1 LTRSAS
7 GQDYRFVQ
15 KLLGDCN
22 LEHQIVASCRQLS
35 HGIISSMNSAN
46 DLTGGSRLRSAHWY
60 AGDDRHAYIH
70 RAWMRR
76 GLPGDAFTG
85 RPHIAIANT
94 ASDLTPCNAHLTE
107 VAASVKNG
115 VYEAGGIPLELP
127 VVSLGETLL
136 RPTAMLWRNM
146 AAMATE
152 EMLRANP
159 IDGVVLLGGCD
170 KTIPALLMA
179 AASVDIPAV
188 VVPGGPMLTGTFRG
202 VSLGCGTDVWRLS
215 EEVRAGTLS
224 AEEFTRSESAMIRSR
239 GHCNTMGT
247 ASTMALVAE
256 ALGTVVPGVAG
267 TPAADSRLLEAA
279 HGTGRLVV
287 EMVAADRRPS
297 TFLTHAS
304 FANAIV
310 TMAAVGGSTNAVV
323 HLLAIAGRLGID
335 LTLDDFDRIG
345 SHVPLLV
352 DLQPAGR
359 FLMDDFFRAGGL
371 LAVLRE
377 VRDLLDPTAVTVTG
391 RPLVDYLDAAPI
403 WDPEV
408 IRLRREPLLTEGGI
422 AVLRG
427 NLAPD
432 GTIIKPAA
440 ASPHLIQHRGRALV
454 FDSIEDFNTRID
466 DPDLEVDAD
475 TVLVLRGCG
484 PKGYPGMPEVSN
496 MPLPK
501 KLLAQGV
508 RDMVRICDGRM
519 SGTAYG
525 TVVLHVAPEA
535 AAGGPLALVQTGDEI
550 TLDVPGRT
558 LTLEVAD
565 EDLQNRRP
573 NAATLAG
580 FANPVRGWERLYIDH
595 VQQADSG
602 ADLDFLIG
610 ATGDHVSRDSH

>member
-1 LTRSAS
+1 MT
-7 GQDYRFVQ
+7 
-15 KLLGDCN
+15 
-22 LEHQIVASCRQLS
+22 
-35 HGIISSMNSAN
+35 SSN
-46 DLTGGSRLRSAHWY
+46 DVSRLRSAQWY
-60 AGDDRHAYIH
+60 AGDDRNAYIH

-76 GLPGDAFTG
+76 GVPGDAFTG

-179 AASVDIPAV
+179 AASVDLPAV

-215 EEVRAGTLS
+215 EEVRAGTLT
-224 AEEFTRSESAMIRSR
+224 AEQFTRSESAMIRSR

-256 ALGTVVPGVAG
+256 ALGTVLPGVAG

-297 TFLTHAS
+297 TFLTKAS

-345 SHVPLLV
+345 SRVPLLV

-359 FLMDDFFRAGGL
+359 FLMDDFYRAGGL

-408 IRLRREPLLTEGGI
+408 IRLRREPLLNEGGI

-427 NLAPD
+427 NLAPA
-432 GTIIKPAA
+432 GAIIKPAA
-440 ASPHLIQHRGRALV
+440 ASPQLIQHRGRALV

-466 DPDLEVDAD
+466 DPGLEVDAN

-496 MPLPK
+496 IPLPK
-501 KLLAQGV
+501 KLLAHGV

-558 LTLEVAD
+558 LTLDVSE
-565 EDLQNRRP
+565 EELQRRRP
-573 NAATLAG
+573 NPATLAG

-595 VQQADSG
+595 VQQADTG
-602 ADLDFLIG
+602 ADLDFLVG

>member
-1 LTRSAS
+1 
-7 GQDYRFVQ
+7 
-15 KLLGDCN
+15 
-22 LEHQIVASCRQLS
+22 
-35 HGIISSMNSAN
+35 
-46 DLTGGSRLRSAHWY
+46 
-60 AGDDRHAYIH
+60 
-70 RAWMRR
+70 
-76 GLPGDAFTG
+76 
-85 RPHIAIANT
+85 
-94 ASDLTPCNAHLTE
+94 
-107 VAASVKNG
+107 
-115 VYEAGGIPLELP
+115 
-127 VVSLGETLL
+127 
-136 RPTAMLWRNM
+136 
-146 AAMATE
+146 
-152 EMLRANP
+152 
-159 IDGVVLLGGCD
+159 
-170 KTIPALLMA
+170 
-179 AASVDIPAV
+179 
-188 VVPGGPMLTGTFRG
+188 GPMLTGTFRG

-377 VRDLLDPTAVTVTG
+377 VRDLLDPMAVTVTG
-391 RPLVDYLDAAPI
+391 RPLVDYLDTAPI

-408 IRLRREPLLTEGGI
+408 IRLRHEPLLTEGGI

-432 GTIIKPAA
+432 GAIIKPAA

-595 VQQADSG
+595 VQQADTG
-602 ADLDFLIG
+602 ADLDFLVG
-610 ATGDHVSRDSH
+610 ATGDHVNRDSH

>member
-1 LTRSAS
+1 M
-7 GQDYRFVQ
+7 
-15 KLLGDCN
+15 
-22 LEHQIVASCRQLS
+22 
-35 HGIISSMNSAN
+35 SSSN
-46 DLTGGSRLRSAHWY
+46 DGSRLRSAQWY
-60 AGDDRHAYIH
+60 AGDDRNAYIH

-76 GLPGDAFTG
+76 GVPGDAFTG

-179 AASVDIPAV
+179 AASVDLPAV

-297 TFLTHAS
+297 TLLTRAS

-359 FLMDDFFRAGGL
+359 FLMDDFYRAGGL

-408 IRLRREPLLTEGGI
+408 IRLRRQPLLTEGGI

-427 NLAPD
+427 NLAPA
-432 GTIIKPAA
+432 GAIIKPAA

-454 FDSIEDFNTRID
+454 FDSIEDFHGRID
-466 DPDLEVDAD
+466 DPELDVDANA
-475 TVLVLRGCG
+475 VLVLRGCG

-558 LTLEVAD
+558 LTLEMSED
-565 EDLQNRRP
+565 ELLRRRP

-580 FANPVRGWERLYIDH
+580 FADPVRGWERLYIDH
-595 VQQADSG
+595 VQQADTG
-602 ADLDFLIG
+602 ADLDFLVG
-610 ATGDHVSRDSH
+610 ATGDHVNRDSH